1 MTACLGLKPTSFGR
15 VRRAL
20 ALREAARTRRSAGLS
35 SASPISRQGPPGPQN
50 ITGGI
55 HLPVMAAAADGPG
68 PRPGGKRPRRWT
80 RVGGGVRQAPGQGVG
95 LHLAPQLHGFDGDHF
110 VAAHETPDPFVH
122 RALAAG
128 GGFLRKHCHRPAAR
142 RLPVTA
148 WGLGGQGDDR
158 GLRDRV
164 GALPRHPS
172 EVREGTRG
180 VADLKPERTPG
191 VPGGRPVD
199 RLLACRVAEVSHRGA
214 GRRPAGRSALA
225 SQEPGTY
232 CSATHNRPRFS
243 GG

>member
-68 PRPGGKRPRRWT
+68 PRPGGKRPRRLT

-95 LHLAPQLHGFDGDHF
+95 LHLAPQVHGFDGDHF

-172 EVREGTRG
+172 EVHEGTRG
-180 VADLKPERTPG
+180 
-191 VPGGRPVD
+191 GRPQTGTHSGGT
-199 RLLACRVAEVSHRGA
+199 RRPTCGPSSCMP
-214 GRRPAGRSALA
+214 GRRGFSPRCRKATCRSLRACF
-225 SQEPGTY
+225 PGTRDILFRH
-232 CSATHNRPRFS
+232 A
-243 GG
+243 